1 MASTTPP
8 YTDKM
13 QDPDADKSLVKENP
27 TDSASSDGQNHGA
40 DADEEPA
47 PAKKTFAF
55 YAVILSL
62 ALTSLL
68 TALESTIVGT
78 ALPSIVADL
87 GSGNLFVFVVNGY
100 FLTALVPSPNL
111 TPQHSLTWASP
122 RTAFQPFFGQMANIY
137 GRRWPMIVSVSIFTI
152 GSGVAGGAK
161 NVEALIAG
169 RLLQGTGSGGI
180 LVLTEIIICDLLPL
194 RERGKYLGMIVSLV
208 GLGAALGPFFG
219 GLIVEFSSWPWVF
232 YMNLPIGGAAAVALF
247 FFLRVQSDKT
257 PDYMQRLRRFDWVGN
272 ALFVTSMVSILIA
285 LSWAGTQYPW
295 GSFRV
300 ILPLVLGFAGFGV
313 FVVYEGSS
321 YCVNPAMPLH
331 IFANRTS
338 GTAFAVTFL
347 QTLSSVSIMF
357 FLPVYFQAVLEA
369 TPSRAGI
376 QLLPTILGMIPGAV
390 LGGTLL
396 SKFGRYRPIQH
407 VGFAL
412 MIIGFGLLTLLNAS
426 SNTGQWVG
434 YQLLGAIGTGLVLP
448 VLLPAVQAGLTEAD
462 TALCTATWSFVR
474 TVGFVWGSVRS
485 LLSKSVLHV

>member
-1 MASTTPP
+1 
-8 YTDKM
+8 
-13 QDPDADKSLVKENP
+13 
-27 TDSASSDGQNHGA
+27 
-40 DADEEPA
+40 
-47 PAKKTFAF
+47 
-55 YAVILSL
+55 
-62 ALTSLL
+62 
-68 TALESTIVGT
+68 
-78 ALPSIVADL
+78 
-87 GSGNLFVFVVNGY
+87 
-100 FLTALVPSPNL
+100 
-111 TPQHSLTWASP
+111 
-122 RTAFQPFFGQMANIY
+122 
-137 GRRWPMIVSVSIFTI
+137 MIVSVSIFTI

-169 RLLQGTGSGGI
+169 RLLQGIGSGGI

-232 YMNLPIGGAAAVALF
+232 YMNLPIGGAAALALF
-247 FFLRVQSDKT
+247 FFLRVQSDQT
-257 PDYMQRLRRFDWVGN
+257 PDYLRRLRRFDWAGN
-272 ALFVTSMVSILIA
+272 ALFVTSMISILIA

-300 ILPLVLGFAGFGV
+300 VLPLVLGFAGFGV

-390 LGGTLL
+390 IGGTLL

-412 MIIGFGLLTLLNAS
+412 MIVGFGLLTLLNAS

-462 TALCTATWSFVR
+462 TALCTATWSFIR
-474 TVGFVWGSVRS
+474 TFGFIWGATIATAVFNNRFDSKVGLIGDSALGSQLTQGRAYEHATKAFIDSIGDPQTVTEVKAVYVDALNFVWYVSMAFAGLGF
-485 LLSKSVLHV
+485 LLVIVQKEIALRKELDTKFAMEEKDKVEKTAA